1 MLKPNV
7 TRADFRRIDDFV
19 HDHKAILHVE
29 FTPMTPCPGTALY
42 EEKKD
47 QVITHD
53 WQVFDMQHFVVK
65 TVLPQEEIFRMIV
78 RSYTKVAMRI
88 VRRKGLR
95 LFFTQWGGWKWRML
109 HGLLAQRA
117 ALARAHR
124 DVLESVQQAPGTSWK
139 LSRHEGGIELHRH
152 RAASRVPSR

>member
-1 MLKPNV
+1 MLKPDV
-7 TRADFRRIDDFV
+7 SRADFRRIDDFI

-42 EEKKD
+42 EEQKD
-47 QVITHD
+47 QLITRD

-95 LFFTQWGGWKWRML
+95 LAPHAMGRLEVPHVPRPLGPARRPGPGPSGRIAVRLVPMAARRVQPAAP
-109 HGLLAQRA
+109 GLRH
-117 ALARAHR
+117 ALANK
-124 DVLESVQQAPGTSWK
+124 G
-139 LSRHEGGIELHRH
+139 
-152 RAASRVPSR
+152 

>member
-1 MLKPNV
+1 M
-7 TRADFRRIDDFV
+7 
-19 HDHKAILHVE
+19 
-29 FTPMTPCPGTALY
+29 Y

-95 LFFTQWGGWKWRML
+95 LFFTQWGGWKYRML
-109 HGLLAQRA
+109 RGLLAQCA

-124 DVLESVQQAPGTSWK
+124 DVLGC
-139 LSRHEGGIELHRH
+139 
-152 RAASRVPSR
+152 